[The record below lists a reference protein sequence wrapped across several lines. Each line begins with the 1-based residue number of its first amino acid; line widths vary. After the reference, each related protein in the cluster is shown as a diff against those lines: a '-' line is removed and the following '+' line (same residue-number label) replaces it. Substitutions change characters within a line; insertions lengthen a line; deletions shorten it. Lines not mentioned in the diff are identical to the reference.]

1 MDNFEYSIQLND
13 REWAEFFQAS
23 EECSLA
29 PVSLATAEE
38 QCLSDIEQGE
48 ASGRDGEVAS
58 RAGSEPGP
66 GRASAA
72 PRGAGTAPRLCP
84 ERGHRSEPELL
95 PDSGGEAE
103 PGCAGAI
110 PGARAEAG
118 CLAGSAMPSAQRRQP
133 PPGPAGA
140 SAPGGPGQGAAPSS
154 RVPEPEQGGD
164 AAAGRAPV
172 AQPAALAQPE
182 APAACASAEGSA
194 EKSAAPSEPGLRGP
208 AGDPPSPAL
217 GTVPGAGTEP
227 SSPGGSPSVVRPKVP
242 AQPRKSRRQ
251 RGATEGDR
259 DPAAAAAP
267 GATGAGKAPPGSPM
281 SPRKGKGKDKAA
293 KGALVRLGSEE
304 AAENKRPV
312 PGVDGGDP
320 GAAPPKQKGK
330 EPGLQSPG
338 KAKATKHPK
347 AGQAGGLGVRDS
359 VPVVPGDGAAAP
371 AAEACQEMPGKPLQP
386 WSSAAFGG
394 NDAEGAGGKPAAE
407 IPGIPAAEIPAVI
420 PRKPSKVPA
429 VPAAEIPRKPSK
441 VPAVPAAE
449 IPRKPSK
456 VPAVPAAEIPRKPS
470 EIPEVPAA
478 GIPWEPVAVIPR
490 KPVAEFPWEPA
501 VGIPR
506 IPAAGMPR
514 IPTVG
519 IPWEPATGIPRSSAV
534 EIPRSSAVE
543 IPRSS
548 AVEIPRSSAVEIPR
562 IPAAEIP
569 RIPAI
574 EIPCE
579 PAAGIP
585 SIPAAGIPWGAAAEI
600 PRGTS
605 PLCFADGAS
614 GKPSSLDVTWPEMYE
629 YLFCDSQE
637 EEEELGSS
645 VEGRKSPLQ
654 REISWPELYEYFF
667 NEPEG
672 SRKKGKAKD
681 RKRKKPSRLDRPGLQ
696 KEAPSSAPGE
706 DTVVIPVPDVYEH
719 CFPERAHNRMGW
731 RGIFSVAPASEVKK
745 AVGALRSLL
754 QRQIQLGG
762 GQAPTSQALVP
773 RRCGEKLALVPLGGA
788 QVWPEDAD
796 TALALRGAAEDPRVL
811 SHKDMCLVFCA
822 FASWAVKT
830 SDLQAP
836 DAWKTTQ
843 LRQHLLHRV
852 LQFPGDLWDPLLPNP
867 STWKLVGREEA
878 EETQIHGI
886 PQEGDGCMSRERL
899 RESSIPNGLEKPS
912 RAAFLNSCPGT
923 PLPWEEMPGSR
934 LPAAFPGEE
943 CSLRRSPG
951 S

>member
-1 MDNFEYSIQLND
+1 
-13 REWAEFFQAS
+13 
-23 EECSLA
+23 
-29 PVSLATAEE
+29 
-38 QCLSDIEQGE
+38 
-48 ASGRDGEVAS
+48 
-58 RAGSEPGP
+58 
-66 GRASAA
+66 
-72 PRGAGTAPRLCP
+72 
-84 ERGHRSEPELL
+84 
-95 PDSGGEAE
+95 
-103 PGCAGAI
+103 
-110 PGARAEAG
+110 
-118 CLAGSAMPSAQRRQP
+118 
-133 PPGPAGA
+133 
-140 SAPGGPGQGAAPSS
+140 
-154 RVPEPEQGGD
+154 
-164 AAAGRAPV
+164 
-172 AQPAALAQPE
+172 
-182 APAACASAEGSA
+182 
-194 EKSAAPSEPGLRGP
+194 
-208 AGDPPSPAL
+208 
-217 GTVPGAGTEP
+217 
-227 SSPGGSPSVVRPKVP
+227 
-242 AQPRKSRRQ
+242 
-251 RGATEGDR
+251 
-259 DPAAAAAP
+259 
-267 GATGAGKAPPGSPM
+267 M

-293 KGALVRLGSEE
+293 KGALLRLGSEE

-330 EPGLQSPG
+330 EPGPQSPG

-371 AAEACQEMPGKPLQP
+371 PAEACQEMPGKPLQP
-386 WSSAAFGG
+386 GSAAAFGG
-394 NDAEGAGGKPAAE
+394 NDAEGAGRKPAAE
-407 IPGIPAAEIPAVI
+407 IPAIPAAEIPAV
-420 PRKPSKVPA
+420 
-429 VPAAEIPRKPSK
+429 PAAEIP
-441 VPAVPAAE
+441 AIPAAE
-449 IPRKPSK
+449 IP
-456 VPAVPAAEIPRKPS
+456 AIPAAEIPGSLQLRFPGNPQRS
-470 EIPEVPAA
+470 LRFLQL
-478 GIPWEPVAVIPR
+478 GSHGSLRVIPR
-490 KPVAEFPWEPA
+490 KPVAEIPWEPA

-506 IPAAGMPR
+506 IAAAGMPR

-519 IPWEPATGIPRSSAV
+519 IPWEPATGIPRS
-534 EIPRSSAVE
+534 P
-543 IPRSS
+543 
-548 AVEIPRSSAVEIPR
+548 AVEIPR

-585 SIPAAGIPWGAAAEI
+585 TVPAAGI

-681 RKRKKPSRLDRPGLQ
+681 RKRKKPRGLDRPGLQ

-706 DTVVIPVPDVYEH
+706 DTVVIPVPDVYGH

-762 GQAPTSQALVP
+762 GQAQTSQALVP

-836 DAWKTTQ
+836 DAWKTMFLASFGT
-843 LRQHLLHRV
+843 LSAIRYFRRQV
-852 LQFPGDLWDPLLPNP
+852 
-867 STWKLVGREEA
+867 REGHPR
-878 EETQIHGI
+878 T
-886 PQEGDGCMSRERL
+886 
-899 RESSIPNGLEKPS
+899 
-912 RAAFLNSCPGT
+912 
-923 PLPWEEMPGSR
+923 
-934 LPAAFPGEE
+934 
-943 CSLRRSPG
+943 
-951 S
+951 

>member
-29 PVSLATAEE
+29 PASLATAEE

-84 ERGHRSEPELL
+84 ERGHRSEPEPL
-95 PDSGGEAE
+95 PDSGGEAG

-118 CLAGSAMPSAQRRQP
+118 CPAGAAMPSAQRRQP
-133 PPGPAGA
+133 PPGP
-140 SAPGGPGQGAAPSS
+140 SAPGGPGQGAAPGS
-154 RVPEPEQGGD
+154 RAPEPEQGGD
-164 AAAGRAPV
+164 AAAGRAPL
-172 AQPAALAQPE
+172 AQPAVLAQPE

-194 EKSAAPSEPGLRGP
+194 EKSAVPSEPGLRGP

-242 AQPRKSRRQ
+242 AQPKKSRRQ

-312 PGVDGGDP
+312 PGVDGGDA

-330 EPGLQSPG
+330 EPGPQSPG

-371 AAEACQEMPGKPLQP
+371 PAEACQEMPGKPLQP
-386 WSSAAFGG
+386 GSAAAFGG
-394 NDAEGAGGKPAAE
+394 NAAEGAGVKPAAE
-407 IPGIPAAEIPAVI
+407 IPAVPAAEIPAVPAAEIPAIPAAEIPAI
-420 PRKPSKVPA
+420 PAAAIPA
-429 VPAAEIPRKPSK
+429 VPAAEIPRKPSEIPA
-441 VPAVPAAE
+441 VPAAAIPAVPAAE
-449 IPRKPSK
+449 IPRKPSEI
-456 VPAVPAAEIPRKPS
+456 PAVPAAEIPRKPSEIPAVPAAEIPRKPSEIPAVPAAEIPRKSAAEIPRKPS

-478 GIPWEPVAVIPR
+478 GIPREPVAMIPR
-490 KPVAEFPWEPA
+490 KPVAEIPWEPA

-519 IPWEPATGIPRSSAV
+519 IPWEPATGIPRSPS
-534 EIPRSSAVE
+534 
-543 IPRSS
+543 
-548 AVEIPRSSAVEIPR
+548 VEIPR

-574 EIPCE
+574 EISCE

-585 SIPAAGIPWGAAAEI
+585 SIPAAGISWGAAAEI

-614 GKPSSLDVTWPEMYE
+614 AKPSSLDVTWPEMYE

-681 RKRKKPSRLDRPGLQ
+681 RKRKKPSGLNRPGLQ

-706 DTVVIPVPDVYEH
+706 DSVVIPVPDVYEH

-731 RGIFSVAPASEVKK
+731 RGIFSVAPASEVRK

-762 GQAPTSQALVP
+762 GQAQTSQALVP

-796 TALALRGAAEDPRVL
+796 KALALRGAAEDPRVL

-836 DAWKTTQ
+836 DAWKTMFLASFGT
-843 LRQHLLHRV
+843 LSAIRYFRRQV
-852 LQFPGDLWDPLLPNP
+852 
-867 STWKLVGREEA
+867 REGHPR
-878 EETQIHGI
+878 T
-886 PQEGDGCMSRERL
+886 
-899 RESSIPNGLEKPS
+899 
-912 RAAFLNSCPGT
+912 
-923 PLPWEEMPGSR
+923 
-934 LPAAFPGEE
+934 
-943 CSLRRSPG
+943 
-951 S
+951 